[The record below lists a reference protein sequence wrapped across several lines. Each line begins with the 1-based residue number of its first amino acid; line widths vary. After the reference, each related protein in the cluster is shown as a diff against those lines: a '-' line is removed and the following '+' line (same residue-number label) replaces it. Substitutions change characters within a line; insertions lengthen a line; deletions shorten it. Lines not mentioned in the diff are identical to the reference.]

1 MPEGDERVAFVDGLS
16 PTSGPSC
23 AIERR
28 RDAGAP
34 EPGDEARAAAL
45 DEQAR
50 AGAIALFLEP
60 IPED

>member
-1 MPEGDERVAFVDGLS
+1 VAFVNGLS
-16 PTSGPSC
+16 EAERAELR

-28 RDAGAP
+28 RDAGEP

-50 AGAIALFLEP
+50 TGAIALFLEP
-60 IPED
+60 IPEAG